1 MSKRVLSG
9 VRASGRLHLGN
20 YLGAVSG
27 MIELQNSN
35 EYETFYMVADLHAL
49 TTPFDPEQLRV
60 NRREV
65 VRDYLAC
72 GLDPSKSVI
81 FEQSDSYHAEFSFY
95 LSSFMT
101 VARMMHLPT
110 YKDKVKQSPENASM
124 ALLNYPILMAADI
137 LAYKANAVPV
147 GDDQMPHLEIARE
160 IARKLNDAYG
170 LDFPEPEQF
179 KTKGHLVPSLTG
191 MGKMSKSV
199 EGSYILLTDSLD
211 QINSKIAGVPTDSG
225 QGSELPSDGGVNTLF
240 ELVDLFLGE
249 NKLQECKNAYLST
262 GLRYGDLKKEISE
275 SIYEFLRPI
284 QERRL
289 QISDDE
295 VERVITAGAK
305 VSREIVGSTIS
316 QLRVKMGLI

>member
-27 MIELQNSN
+27 MLDLQNSN

-49 TTPFDPEQLRV
+49 TTPFDPSELRV

-147 GDDQMPHLEIARE
+147 GDDQLPHLEVTRE
-160 IARKLNDAYG
+160 IARKLNDLYG
-170 LDFPEPEQF
+170 LSFPEPEQF

-191 MGKMSKSV
+191 TGKMSKSV
-199 EGSYILLTDSLD
+199 DGSYILLTDNLD
-211 QINSKIAGVPTDSG
+211 QIISKMASVPTDSG
-225 QGSELPSDGGVNTLF
+225 QGASVPESGGVDTLF
-240 ELVDLFLGE
+240 KLVDLFLGE
-249 NKLQECKNAYLST
+249 DRLNECKSAYLST
-262 GLRYGDLKKEISE
+262 GVRYGDLKKEISE
-275 SIYEFLRPI
+275 SIYNFLKPM
-284 QERRL
+284 QDRRS
-289 QISDDE
+289 QIGDDE
-295 VERVITAGAK
+295 VEKVINAGAK
-305 VSREIVGSTIS
+305 ISREIVGSTIS
-316 QLRVKMGLI
+316 ELRVKMGLI